1 MNIFQRIKHILAPEK
16 TTPVKG
22 FAELAKYFNGRK
34 GLEIG
39 GPSRIF
45 RRNNFI
51 PVYPLMKQLDGVNFS
66 GNTVWTGE
74 LETSKGFRIKGRRVG
89 DMYIADAVDLS
100 IVPDNQYDF
109 ILSSNN
115 IEHIANPLKAIEQ
128 WVMKLKTGGLL
139 VIVAPRKESN
149 FDHRREVVK
158 FSHLLDDYR
167 NQTGED
173 DLTHLD
179 EILSLHDLSRDLP
192 AGTPEQFRARSLDNL
207 NNRCLHQHVFD
218 DTVLQEMLQHFGM
231 EVVGVERRE
240 KDNVVVGVKL

>member
-16 TTPVKG
+16 ITPLKG
-22 FAELAKYFNGRK
+22 FPELTKYFKGRK

-45 RRNNFI
+45 RRYNFI

-66 GNTVWTGE
+66 GNTVWTGKVD
-74 LETSKGFRIKGRRVG
+74 ETKGFYIKRKRVG
-89 DMYIADAVDLS
+89 NLYIADAVDLS

-115 IEHIANPLKAIEQ
+115 IEHIANPLKAVEQ
-128 WVMKLKTGGLL
+128 WLMKLKTGGLL

-149 FDHRREVVK
+149 FDHRREVVS
-158 FSHLLDDYR
+158 FAHLLDDYN

-179 EILSLHDLSRDLP
+179 EILSLHDLARDPL
-192 AGTPEQFRARSLDNL
+192 AGSFEQFRQRSHDNL

-218 DTVLQEMLQHFGM
+218 DDVLQEIMQHFGM
-231 EVVGVERRE
+231 EVVGVEGRE
-240 KDNVVVGVKL
+240 KDYVVVGEKK